1 MRLRGFSFLLLLYL
15 KTWGQCV
22 FLGLVWSSEKNIRE
36 QRERFL
42 NFVVDT
48 KKKKKKKKKK
58 KNDVCSI
65 KVLFLS

>member
-1 MRLRGFSFLLLLYL
+1 
-15 KTWGQCV
+15 V

-48 KKKKKKKKKK
+48 KKKKKK
-58 KNDVCSI
+58 NDVCFI